1 MTVGFPRGAIEKF
14 LRAVDRSLKE
24 PVTVYVIGGT
34 AATLRYGATRATQD
48 IDTLTAV
55 SKALAV
61 AAAEARAK
69 TGLDIPINRV
79 TIADEPEDYES
90 RLERVL
96 PRLKRLRVFVPERH
110 DLVLMKAMRAYEHDL
125 QVIGEIHAHSPLS
138 LDVVVDR
145 FLNEMLPIGDPRR
158 IRQNFL
164 LVIEQLFPDAV
175 DDVERRLRAC
185 DSTAHDPAW

>member
-1 MTVGFPRGAIEKF
+1 MGFPRDAIEKF

-24 PVTVYVIGGT
+24 PVTILVIGGT

-61 AAAEARAK
+61 AASEARAK
-69 TGLDIPINRV
+69 TGLDIPIQRV
-79 TIADEPEDYES
+79 TIADESEDYES

-96 PRLKRLRVFVPERH
+96 PRLKRLRVLVPERH
-110 DLVLMKAMRAYEHDL
+110 DLVLMKVMCAYEHDL
-125 QVIGEIHAHSPLS
+125 QVIGEIHAHAPLS
-138 LDVVVDR
+138 LDILVDR
-145 FLNEMLPIGDPRR
+145 FLNEMLPIGEPRR

-164 LVIEQLFPDAV
+164 LVIEQRFPEAV
-175 DDVERRLRAC
+175 DDVERRLRAVR
-185 DSTAHDPAW
+185 